1 MANIKVDFSTDLGR
15 IKPMHAAG
23 QPPFTSPRSYKE
35 LSYLTEANIP
45 YSRLHDVGGPYGL
58 NRYVD
63 IPNLFRDFDADE
75 NDPESYD
82 FAFTD
87 VLIEKMIEHKLAPI
101 FRLGVT
107 IENYF
112 KVKAYRIHPPADP
125 KKWARICEHIVRHY
139 NEGWADGYHYG
150 IEYWEIWN
158 EPENHFPGENQMWT
172 GSADQYYE
180 LYGETAR
187 RLKDCFG
194 DSIKVGGYAA
204 TGFYY
209 ALAHPS
215 RFGLDTEPRIG
226 ERYTHPKE
234 EYRMNFF
241 LGFLDYVRSNALP
254 LDFFSYHSYVDV
266 EDTALMVRF
275 ARMTLDRYGFTQTTT
290 MLNEWNNSAR
300 LSHVTR
306 ESSEAS
312 ARACNMI
319 CSLQNEPVD
328 MLCFYDTCIHAFSDY
343 AGMFNPATKKPYC
356 LYYGFKAF
364 GELYRM
370 GRQAKAD
377 CDDSDITV
385 LAGYGEGERAAIIVN
400 VSEESKPLSTDL
412 DPTMRVFIINEDN
425 MMTETE
431 LNPLRFTLPP
441 YSIAFVR
448 G

>member
-1 MANIKVDFSTDLGR
+1 MAIIKTNFNIDLGK

-23 QPPFTSPRSYKE
+23 QPPFSSPRRYKE
-35 LSYLTEANIP
+35 ISYLTEANIP

-63 IPNLFRDFDADE
+63 IPNLFRDFGADE

-87 VLIEKMIEHKLAPI
+87 VLIKAMAEYNVSPI

-107 IENYF
+107 IENDF

-125 KKWARICEHIVRHY
+125 AKWARVCEHVVRHY
-139 NEGWADGYHYG
+139 NEGWANGFHYG
-150 IEYWEIWN
+150 IEYWEVWN

-172 GSADQYYE
+172 GTAEQYYE
-180 LYGETAR
+180 LYGATAR
-187 RLKDCFG
+187 QLKACFG
-194 DSIKVGGYAA
+194 DSIKIGGYGA

-209 ALAHPS
+209 ALAHPD
-215 RFGLDTEPRIG
+215 RFGLDIKPRTG

-234 EYRMNFF
+234 EYRVNFF
-241 LGFLDYVRSNALP
+241 LGFLEYVKKNALP

-275 ARMTLDRYGFTQTTT
+275 ARKILDEYGFAKTTT

-300 LSHVTR
+300 LPLAR
-306 ESSEAS
+306 EGSEAS

-319 CSLQNEPVD
+319 CTLQNEPVD
-328 MLCFYDTCIHAFSDY
+328 MLCYYDTRTNSISDY
-343 AGMFNPATKKPYC
+343 AGMFNPMTKKPYC

-364 GELYRM
+364 GELYRL
-370 GRQAKAD
+370 GRQVKTE
-377 CDDSDITV
+377 CDDSELTV
-385 LAGYGEGERAAIIVN
+385 LAATDGESNGLIIVN
-400 VSEESKPLSTDL
+400 TSNAEKNLITDL
-412 DPTMRVFIINEDN
+412 CDSVVYLINEEC

-431 LNPLRFTLPP
+431 LNSTEFTLPP
-441 YSIAFVR
+441 YTIAFIK
-448 G
+448 